1 MEFFIKKNATLPVL
15 KINVIKDGRSDY
27 DRTMRYLQETVI
39 FFSMVNVDTGIPK
52 ISTRPAGLKIKPQLN
67 TSAETQYYVYYQFN
81 PTDTNQ
87 VGRYKGQ
94 FLFRNDTGILNLPL
108 NQEIYINVTDS
119 FILDDMEF
127 QSCYVVDFPCC
138 KKQPPFI
145 PFTPS
150 ATQTPTVT
158 PTRTQTPTVTPTN
171 TQTPTSTQTP
181 SVTRTQTPTVT
192 PTLTPTQTTTPTIT
206 PSPTR

>member
-52 ISTRPAGLKIKPQLN
+52 ISTRPAGLQIKPQLN

-158 PTRTQTPTVTPTN
+158 PTNTQTPTRTQTPTVTPTN
-171 TQTPTSTQTP
+171 
-181 SVTRTQTPTVT
+181 TQTPTVT